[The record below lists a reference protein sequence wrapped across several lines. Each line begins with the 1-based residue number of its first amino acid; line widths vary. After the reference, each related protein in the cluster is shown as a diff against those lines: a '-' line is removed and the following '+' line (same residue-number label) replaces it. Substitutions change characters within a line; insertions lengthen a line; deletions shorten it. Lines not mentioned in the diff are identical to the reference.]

1 MWEGSPLP
9 ERAIMLTKRPTQGP
23 HERTTGMTTS
33 TRLLKRR
40 RFLPLFVTQLLNA
53 FNDNLY
59 KTAMV
64 LFVVY
69 SVYNDEAQEAQFS
82 AIASGVF
89 IAPFFLLSALAGQ
102 LADMRDKARIIRLVK
117 AAEIGIMLI
126 GATGL
131 IMAWK
136 GIDPAVTVDLLLFEI
151 DTTLSILLMLAALLA
166 MGVHSTFFGPIK
178 YAILP
183 QHLKHEEV
191 LSGTGLVEAGT
202 YIAIL
207 FGTILAGWIPVE
219 VAAAGIVLTS
229 LVGYFSARFVPPA
242 PAQGEIEPLDWNVFT
257 ASARLIRATMGNTQ
271 VYYAILSISFFWT
284 IGAVLFIQ
292 FPPLAKNTLM
302 ASKEV
307 ASLFLVIFSI
317 GVAIGSVAINKLL
330 NGVVSARY
338 APIAVIVM
346 GAFVVGFYL
355 VARGW
360 TADPGGS
367 LLSVGEFISH
377 SGAPLLMLMLLGI
390 AVAGGMFVVPL
401 YAFLTTKV
409 APDQAART
417 IAANNIVNSGAMVI
431 GSLLAVGLTAAG
443 VPIIEHLLLSAAMC
457 LFSAWLA
464 KRLHAVEDE
473 PVSAELLDW
482 TATE

>member
-1 MWEGSPLP
+1 
-9 ERAIMLTKRPTQGP
+9 
-23 HERTTGMTTS
+23 MTTS
-33 TRLLKRR
+33 TRLLHRR

-89 IAPFFLLSALAGQ
+89 IAPFFLLSAMAGQ
-102 LADMRDKARIIRLVK
+102 LADMRDKARIIRLIK
-117 AAEIGIMLI
+117 LAEIVIMLI
-126 GATGL
+126 GSAGL
-131 IMAWK
+131 LIAWQDVECARTA
-136 GIDPAVTVDLLLFEI
+136 GRCLAGAPDPLVANAAIPLL
-151 DTTLSILLMLAALLA
+151 LAALLA

-183 QHLKHEEV
+183 QHLARDEV

-219 VAAAGIVLTS
+219 VAAGGIIVTALI
-229 LVGYFSARFVPPA
+229 GYASAQFVPPA
-242 PAQGEIEPLDWNVFT
+242 PPQGEIDPIDWNPFT
-257 ASARLIRATMGNTQ
+257 SSARLIRATMGNAQ
-271 VYYAILSISFFWT
+271 VYYAILAISFFWT

-292 FPPLAKNTLM
+292 FPPLAKNTLL

-317 GVAIGSVAINKLL
+317 GVAIGSVAINRLL
-330 NGVVSARY
+330 KGEVSARH
-338 APIAVIVM
+338 APISVIAM

-355 VARGW
+355 IARVWDAG
-360 TADPGGS
+360 TGS
-367 LLSVGEFISH
+367 DLLDVPTFITH
-377 SGAPLLMLMLLGI
+377 AGAPLLMLMLLGI
-390 AVAGGMFVVPL
+390 AIAGGMFVVPL

-417 IAANNIVNSGAMVI
+417 IAANNIVNAGAMVI

-443 VPIIEHLLLSAAMC
+443 IPITEQLLLGAAMC

-464 KRLHAVEDE
+464 KRLHAVEDQ
-473 PVSAELLDW
+473 PVPADLLDEHE
-482 TATE
+482 T